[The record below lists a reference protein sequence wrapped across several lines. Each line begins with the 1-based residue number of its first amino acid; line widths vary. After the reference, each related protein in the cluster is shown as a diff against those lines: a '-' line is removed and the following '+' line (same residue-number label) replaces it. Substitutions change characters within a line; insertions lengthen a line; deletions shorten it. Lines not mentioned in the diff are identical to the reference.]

1 MQRICCCIIALAVGM
16 TVPAGAAYQK
26 GAANWA
32 HPTRSGKDEMSQS
45 ATPNETPVETEQP
58 LAPPA
63 PDSEEP
69 AGDEISIGEIPVVET
84 VELKADTTR
93 KAIEVYAA
101 VKETYKDSGMEN
113 YDDLQDFV
121 DKAPDGKKL
130 EADIKAAGFASV
142 NEWNLI
148 ITTAS
153 FTYSNI
159 IDDQTDD
166 IQQQIEEL
174 KLDTE
179 LAQDMKD
186 RLKKSL
192 LAMIPSDNNR
202 AIIEAVMQDPAF
214 AEKAKLL
221 EIEEE

>member
-1 MQRICCCIIALAVGM
+1 MLRIFSCIVVLAVGASA
-16 TVPAGAAYQK
+16 PAMAAYQSYDREHFP
-26 GAANWA
+26 A
-32 HPTRSGKDEMSQS
+32 PTTSWKNEMSQS
-45 ATPNETPVETEQP
+45 ATPSEKPETEP
-58 LAPPA
+58 GAGASPEDA
-63 PDSEEP
+63 PD
-69 AGDEISIGEIPVVET
+69 DISIGEIPVVET
-84 VELKADTTR
+84 VELQPESTR
-93 KAIEVYAA
+93 KAVDAYAL
-101 VKETYKDSGMEN
+101 VKDKYKDSGMEN

-121 DKAPDGKKL
+121 DKAGDGKKL
-130 EADIKAAGFASV
+130 EADIKTAGFGSV

-166 IQQQIEEL
+166 IQQQIDEI

-186 RLKKSL
+186 RLTKSL
-192 LAMIPSDNNR
+192 QAMIPSANNQKV
-202 AIIEAVMQDPAF
+202 IEDLIKDPTF
-214 AEKAKLL
+214 ADKVKLL

>member
-1 MQRICCCIIALAVGM
+1 MA
-16 TVPAGAAYQK
+16 VPAGATYQTDEAGK
-26 GAANWA
+26 SHSGQ
-32 HPTRSGKDEMSQS
+32 TGKDEMSQS
-45 ATPNETPVETEQP
+45 ATPNDPPSATEQP
-58 LAPPA
+58 IAPPA
-63 PDSEEP
+63 PDGNP
-69 AGDEISIGEIPVVET
+69 DATAGDDISIGEIPVVET
-84 VELKADTTR
+84 VELQAETTQ
-93 KAIEVYAA
+93 KAIDVYAA

-186 RLKKSL
+186 RLMKSL
-192 LAMIPSDNNR
+192 QAMIPSDNNR
-202 AIIEAVMQDPAF
+202 TIIETIMKDPAF
-214 AEKAKLL
+214 AEKVKLL